1 MSKLV
6 VNRNF
11 IYHKHYSGEKM
22 WDTSKDYR
30 LRVLEKSVILFIR
43 TAEGA
48 NLRGIWNKKKCLT
61 SVRAMLPEIQVMYY
75 SYMEP
80 ADLASSPQIDDM
92 KQRVKDIIEALG
104 GDRWHLQFLKLV
116 NKDEKEKLV
125 ESIAKM
131 KFALNTI
138 TTIDKR
144 LLLGPISDPVIGI
157 NIKTGEIVSIQKM
170 DKLLVCNV
178 NFGDMAITVVTND
191 LSVKEGNM
199 VAVAILPPS
208 VFQGIT
214 SEGMFLGAGNGV
226 LKDVKGNLG
235 DMPHGIPLESL
246 NETRNL
252 VETFLK

>member
-1 MSKLV
+1 
-6 VNRNF
+6 
-11 IYHKHYSGEKM
+11 M

-30 LRVLEKSVILFIR
+30 LRVLEKSVDLFVR

-48 NLRGIWNKKKCLT
+48 NLKGIWNKKKCLT
-61 SVRAMLPEIQVMYY
+61 SARAMLPEIQVMYF

-80 ADLASSPQIDDM
+80 VDLASSQQIDDM

-138 TTIDKR
+138 STVDQR
-144 LLLGPISDPVIGI
+144 LLLGPINDPVIGI
-157 NIKTGEIVSIQKM
+157 DIKTGEIVSIQKL

-178 NFGDMAITVVTND
+178 NFGDTAITVVTND
-191 LSVKEGNM
+191 LTVKEGNR

-208 VFQGIT
+208 VFMGIT
-214 SEGMFLGAGNGV
+214 SEGMFLGAGEGV
-226 LKDVKGNLG
+226 LKDVEGGLG
-235 DMPHGIPLESL
+235 EMPHGIPLESL

>member
-1 MSKLV
+1 
-6 VNRNF
+6 
-11 IYHKHYSGEKM
+11 M

-30 LRVLEKSVILFIR
+30 LRVLEKSVELFIK

-61 SVRAMLPEIQVMYY
+61 SARAMLPEIQIMYF

-80 ADLASSPQIDDM
+80 SDLANSTQIKDM
-92 KQRVKDIIEALG
+92 KERVKDITDALG
-104 GDRWHLQFLKLV
+104 GERWHLQFLKLV
-116 NKDEKEKLV
+116 NKAEKQKLE

-138 TTIDKR
+138 STVDTR
-144 LLLGPISDPVIGI
+144 LRLGPINDPVIGI
-157 NIKTGEIVSIQKM
+157 DIKTGEIVSIQKM

-178 NFGDMAITVVTND
+178 NFGNTAITVVTND
-191 LSVKEGNM
+191 LTVKEGNR

-208 VFQGIT
+208 VFKGVT
-214 SEGMFLGAGNGV
+214 SEGMFLGTGEGV
-226 LKDVKGNLG
+226 LQDVEGNLG
-235 DMPHGIPLESL
+235 DMPHGIPLDSL

>member
-1 MSKLV
+1 
-6 VNRNF
+6 
-11 IYHKHYSGEKM
+11 M

-30 LRVLEKSVILFIR
+30 LRVLEKSVELFIR

-48 NLRGIWNKKKCLT
+48 NLKGIWNKKKCLT
-61 SVRAMLPEIQVMYY
+61 SARAMLPEIQVMYF

-92 KQRVKDIIEALG
+92 KQRVNDIIDALG
-104 GDRWHLQFLKLV
+104 GDRWHIQFLKLV
-116 NKDEKEKLV
+116 NKEEKEKLV

-138 TTIDKR
+138 STVDQR
-144 LLLGPISDPVIGI
+144 LLLGPINDPVIGI
-157 NIKTGEIVSIQKM
+157 DIKTGEIVSIQKL

-178 NFGDMAITVVTND
+178 NFGDTAITVVTND
-191 LSVKEGNM
+191 LTVKEGNR

-208 VFQGIT
+208 VFMGIT
-214 SEGMFLGAGNGV
+214 SEGMFLGAGKGI
-226 LKDVKGNLG
+226 LKDVEGNLG
-235 DMPHGIPLESL
+235 EMPHGIPLESL

>member
-1 MSKLV
+1 
-6 VNRNF
+6 
-11 IYHKHYSGEKM
+11 M
-22 WDTSKDYR
+22 WNTSKDYR
-30 LRVLEKSVILFIR
+30 LRVLEKSVELFIK

-48 NLRGIWNKKKCLT
+48 NLKGIWNKKKCLT
-61 SVRAMLPEIQVMYY
+61 SARAMLPEIQVMYY

-80 ADLASSPQIDDM
+80 ADLASSSHIDDM

-116 NKDEKEKLV
+116 NKDEKEKFV

-131 KFALNTI
+131 KFALNNIATV
-138 TTIDKR
+138 DKR
-144 LLLGPISDPVIGI
+144 LLLGPINDPVIGI
-157 NIKTGEIVSIQKM
+157 DIKTGEVVSIQKM

-178 NFGDMAITVVTND
+178 NFVDSAITVVTND
-191 LSVKEGNM
+191 LAVKEGNR

-226 LKDVKGNLG
+226 LKNVEGNLG
-235 DMPHGIPLESL
+235 DMPHGIPLQAL
-246 NETRNL
+246 NEARNL

>member
-1 MSKLV
+1 
-6 VNRNF
+6 
-11 IYHKHYSGEKM
+11 M

-30 LRVLEKSVILFIR
+30 LRVLEKSVELFIR

-48 NLRGIWNKKKCLT
+48 NLKGIWNKKKCLT
-61 SVRAMLPEIQVMYY
+61 SARAMLPEIQVMYF
-75 SYMEP
+75 SYLEP
-80 ADLASSPQIDDM
+80 ADLAISPQIDSM
-92 KQRVKDIIEALG
+92 KQRVNDIIEALG

-138 TTIDKR
+138 ASVDQR
-144 LLLGPISDPVIGI
+144 LLLGPINDPVIGI
-157 NIKTGEIVSIQKM
+157 DIKTGEIVSIQKL

-178 NFGDMAITVVTND
+178 NFGDTAITVVTND
-191 LSVKEGNM
+191 LTVKEGNR
-199 VAVAILPPS
+199 VAVAILPLS
-208 VFQGIT
+208 VFMGIT
-214 SEGMFLGAGNGV
+214 SEGMFLGAGEGII
-226 LKDVKGNLG
+226 KDVEGNRG
-235 DMPHGIPLESL
+235 EMPHGIPLESL

>member
-1 MSKLV
+1 
-6 VNRNF
+6 
-11 IYHKHYSGEKM
+11 M

-30 LRVLEKSVILFIR
+30 LRVLEKSVELFIR

-48 NLRGIWNKKKCLT
+48 NLKGIWNKKKCLT
-61 SVRAMLPEIQVMYY
+61 SARAMLPEIQFMYF

-80 ADLASSPQIDDM
+80 ADSAVSSQIHDM
-92 KQRVKDIIEALG
+92 KQRVNDIIDALG

-116 NKDEKEKLV
+116 KKEEKEKLV

-138 TTIDKR
+138 ATVDKR
-144 LLLGPISDPVIGI
+144 LLLGPINDPVIGI
-157 NIKTGEIVSIQKM
+157 DIKTGEIVSIQKL
-170 DKLLVCNV
+170 DTLFVCNV
-178 NFGDMAITVVTND
+178 NFGDTAITVVTND
-191 LSVKEGNM
+191 LTVKESNR

-208 VFQGIT
+208 VFKGIT
-214 SEGMFLGAGNGV
+214 SEGMFLGTGNGV
-226 LKDVKGNLG
+226 LKNVEGNLG
-235 DMPHGIPLESL
+235 DMPHGIPLKSL

>member
-1 MSKLV
+1 
-6 VNRNF
+6 
-11 IYHKHYSGEKM
+11 
-22 WDTSKDYR
+22 
-30 LRVLEKSVILFIR
+30 
-43 TAEGA
+43 
-48 NLRGIWNKKKCLT
+48 
-61 SVRAMLPEIQVMYY
+61 MLPEIQVMYF

-80 ADLASSPQIDDM
+80 VDLASSQQIDDM

-131 KFALNTI
+131 KFALKTI
-138 TTIDKR
+138 STVDQR
-144 LLLGPISDPVIGI
+144 LLLGPINDPVIGI
-157 NIKTGEIVSIQKM
+157 DIKTGEIVSIQKL

-178 NFGDMAITVVTND
+178 NFGDMVITVVTND
-191 LSVKEGNM
+191 LKVKEGNR

-208 VFQGIT
+208 VFMGIT
-214 SEGMFLGAGNGV
+214 SEGMFLGAGHGV
-226 LKDVKGNLG
+226 LKDVEGGLG
-235 DMPHGIPLESL
+235 EMPHGIPLESL